1 MKRLLFFILKDWVYK
16 VLIVFLFIIMLSKIK
31 TQIVNNTQTIQLCEN
46 NVIRTYTIQELAGYD
61 YYFEF
66 IPEPE
71 IITQQDNVIV
81 VKWNNIGT
89 YTLVGKYTSDFC
101 DSRDTKI
108 IINVIDC
115 KTTSF
120 YVPSAFT
127 PNGDGI
133 NDIFQPKG
141 TNILQYNLMVY
152 NRWGELIFETNEMII
167 NGGEVYLKGWDGYYK
182 NLIVQDDIYTYVII
196 YKGIDLKINYLRGK
210 ITILK

>member
-1 MKRLLFFILKDWVYK
+1 MGRLLFFILKDWVYK
-16 VLIVFLFIIMLSKIK
+16 IIIVFLFIMMLSTIK
-31 TQIVNNTQTIQLCEN
+31 TQIIDGVQTIQLCEN
-46 NVIRTYTIQELAGYD
+46 NIIKTYTIQELVGYD

-71 IITQQDNVIV
+71 IILQQDNTVIV
-81 VKWNNIGT
+81 RWVDIGT
-89 YTLVGKYTSDFC
+89 YTLTGRYIGEFC

-108 IINVIDC
+108 IINIVDC
-115 KTTSF
+115 PTTTF

-141 TNILQYNLMVY
+141 SNVLEYNLLIY

-182 NLIVQDDIYTYVII
+182 NLIVQDDVYTYLII
-196 YKGIDLKINYLRGK
+196 YKSVDLKINYLRGK
-210 ITILK
+210 ITVLK

>member
-16 VLIVFLFIIMLSKIK
+16 IIIVFLFIIMLSKIK

-127 PNGDGI
+127 PNGDGS
-133 NDIFQPKG
+133 NDKIYPYLVGIKNFNYFK
-141 TNILQYNLMVY
+141 IW
-152 NRWGELIFETNEMII
+152 NRWGQVVFETKKE
-167 NGGEVYLKGWDGYYK
+167 GDGWDG
-182 NLIVQDDIYTYVII
+182 T
-196 YKGIDLKINYLRGK
+196 LRGVKQPMETYLWTAEGLDIDDK
-210 ITILK
+210 IIQARGSFVLIR